1 MRRLVSLELL
11 KLRTTPGLF
20 ISAGIVVVLTVAS
33 VISNVLLAGRSGAP
47 ALGSVDNVAKVL
59 SVAAVSTVV
68 AMTVGIIVLAG
79 EYRTRTIMG
88 TYLGE
93 PRRGRVLVA
102 KLVTVAGF
110 GAVLGALTFGLAL
123 AIAKPLYAAKGIHHL
138 PVDVPRLWYGAI
150 LGTACYGL
158 LGVALGALTRNTVA
172 AIIGGIVWVFV
183 IEVGILQPAL
193 PALAK
198 WLPTGAAVA
207 ITSGGSDASHFLTPG
222 IAALVLLGWT
232 VALCGIAARF
242 TLSRAVR

>member
-1 MRRLVSLELL
+1 MRRLVSLEIL
-11 KLRTTPGLF
+11 KLRTTPALL
-20 ISAGIVVVLTVAS
+20 ISTGIVVVLTVAS
-33 VISNVLLAGRSGAP
+33 VISNIMLAGRSGAP
-47 ALGSVDNVAKVL
+47 ALGTVDNVAKVL

-68 AMTVGIIVLAG
+68 AMTVGILVLAG

-93 PRRGRVLVA
+93 PRRGHVLVA
-102 KLVTVAGF
+102 KLVTVTGF
-110 GAVLGALTFGLAL
+110 GATLGALTFGLAL
-123 AIAKPLYAAKGIHHL
+123 GIAKPLYAAKGFHHL
-138 PVDVPRLWYGAI
+138 PVDVPRLWLGAI

-193 PALAK
+193 PSVAK

-207 ITSGGSDASHFLTPG
+207 ITSGGSDASQFLAPG
-222 IAALVLLGWT
+222 VAALVLIGWT
-232 VALCGIAARF
+232 VLLAGIATRF
-242 TLSRAVR
+242 TLSRPVR